1 MVEPGGEPYAGGV
14 SPAQPVLPDEIGGWD
29 MERFKPRPKGELTV
43 EELLAF
49 KKSVKVGGRL
59 NCCVHK
65 RKGDDPERIIKMR
78 VKAKYPCIV
87 VLEYPGKYGMLETS
101 ITWQEACLLNRKAR
115 R

>member
-1 MVEPGGEPYAGGV
+1 
-14 SPAQPVLPDEIGGWD
+14 

-65 RKGDDPERIIKMR
+65 RKGDDPDRIIKMR
-78 VKAKYPCIV
+78 VKAQSPCIV
-87 VLEYPGKYGMLETS
+87 VLEYPGKCGMLETS

>member
-1 MVEPGGEPYAGGV
+1 
-14 SPAQPVLPDEIGGWD
+14 

-78 VKAKYPCIV
+78 VKAKYPYIV
-87 VLEYPGKYGMLETS
+87 VMEYQGKAGMLETS
-101 ITWQEACLLNRKAR
+101 VTWQELLLLNRKKDAGQTQAAPPKG
-115 R
+115 